1 MNFIDFLFILSI
13 YLMITVVLSL
23 VFFYGLKVKVLGNY
37 WALFFVAFIGA
48 VLGGVVYMLGEK
60 FFLSLTDINN
70 FVNISPPLIASYIA
84 VKIFVVAFRKR

>member
-48 VLGGVVYMLGEK
+48 VLGGVVYMLGE
-60 FFLSLTDINN
+60 
-70 FVNISPPLIASYIA
+70 
-84 VKIFVVAFRKR
+84 